1 VKKFFL
7 IISLVVASITT
18 ATAANNIGVVDV
30 QYVLSKAPQRVAIS
44 EKLNAEFK
52 ERTEELK
59 ALVDKGRSIQEN
71 AEKNSATM
79 SQQERIETNRQL
91 QELQSQI
98 TFKEKTLK
106 EDSARRGQEEQRALY
121 GVISQQIDAVAK
133 EGNFDM
139 IVNREALLWVGE
151 SVNISDL
158 VLAKLN
164 AIGN

>member
-1 VKKFFL
+1 MKKFFL

-18 ATAANNIGVVDV
+18 ATAANKIGVVDV